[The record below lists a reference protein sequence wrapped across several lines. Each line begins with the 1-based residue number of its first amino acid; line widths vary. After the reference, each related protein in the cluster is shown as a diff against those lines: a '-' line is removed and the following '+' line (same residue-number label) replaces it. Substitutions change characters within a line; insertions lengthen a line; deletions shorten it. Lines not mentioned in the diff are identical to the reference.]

1 MTQNLFLLEMK
12 PLGVRA
18 CLGQMGQVLHPGPLE
33 TAPSLAP
40 LPLRAQRL
48 SLFLQKQSQPKM
60 PIQLSQSCLGPAEA
74 PDALPGEQVLPG
86 PCEKSLEFR
95 PLLRASGGPAQ
106 IEVKLKHGL

>member
-18 CLGQMGQVLHPGPLE
+18 CLAQMGQVLHPGPLE

-48 SLFLQKQSQPKM
+48 SLFLQKQSQSRCPFNSLNHALGQLRLQM
-60 PIQLSQSCLGPAEA
+60 PYLGSRSCLDPVRKAWNLGLFSELLV
-74 PDALPGEQVLPG
+74 ALH
-86 PCEKSLEFR
+86 R
-95 PLLRASGGPAQ
+95 
-106 IEVKLKHGL
+106 